1 VILVT
6 GGTGFVGSKVV
17 HALRAEDRPV
27 RVLARRPEKQERLRA
42 WGCEVAHGDM
52 TEPDSLRRAVE
63 GCEAVVHLAALPPFA
78 SPKATDRVMT
88 QGTRD
93 LVGAAKDAKVERLV
107 LMSANGV
114 SEETLDVAPYYR
126 AKWEMEQE
134 VKRSG
139 LEHVIFRPSFVF
151 GTEGGQL
158 PQQLMLARWSPVTPV
173 LGRHRMQPIWVE
185 DVAAFFAKA
194 FSTPA
199 AGNRTFELGGPDRL
213 TWEELHA
220 EIRKVLGKRRL
231 AFVMPTGLL
240 RVGAS
245 VGRVLPPLRGAPAAV
260 EMLDY
265 GDNVCDP
272 GPAVE
277 TFGIRPIGIEEQ
289 LRRAVARQ
297 GR

>member
-1 VILVT
+1 MILVT

-17 HALRAEDRPV
+17 HALRAEERPV
-27 RVLARRPEKQERLRA
+27 RVLARRPEKQERFRS
-42 WGCEVAHGDM
+42 WGCEVVLGDM
-52 TEPDSLRRAVE
+52 TEPDSLRSATE
-63 GCEAVVHLAALPPFA
+63 GCDAIVHLVALPPFA
-78 SPKATDRVMT
+78 SAKATERVMT

-93 LVGAAKDAKVERLV
+93 LVAAAKEADVERFV

-151 GTEGGQL
+151 GTDGGQL
-158 PQQLMLARWSPVTPV
+158 PQQIMLVRWSPVTPV

-194 FSTPA
+194 FATPA
-199 AGNRTFELGGPDRL
+199 ALNRTFELGGPDRL

-220 EIRKVLGKRRL
+220 AIRKVLGKRRV
-231 AFVMPTGLL
+231 AFVMPPGLL
-240 RVGAS
+240 RAGAS
-245 VGRVLPPLRGAPAAV
+245 VGRLLPPLRGAPAAV
-260 EMLDY
+260 EMLDF
-265 GDNVCDP
+265 GDNVCDV

-277 TFGIRPIGIEEQ
+277 TFGIQPIGVEEQ
-289 LRRAVARQ
+289 LRRAAARP
-297 GR
+297 

>member
-17 HALRAEDRPV
+17 HALRTEERPV
-27 RVLARRPEKQERLRA
+27 RVLARRLEKQERLRA
-42 WGCEVAHGDM
+42 WGCEVVLGDM
-52 TEPDSLRRAVE
+52 TAPDSLRRATE
-63 GCEAVVHLAALPPFA
+63 GCDAIVHLAALPPFA
-78 SPKATDRVMT
+78 SPKAIERVMT

-93 LVGAAKDAKVERLV
+93 LVAAAKAANVDRFV

-114 SEETLDVAPYYR
+114 SEETLNVAPYYR

-139 LEHVIFRPSFVF
+139 LEHVVFRPSFVF
-151 GTEGGQL
+151 GTDGGQL
-158 PQQLMLARWSPVTPV
+158 PQLIMLVRWSPVTPI
-173 LGRHRMQPIWVE
+173 LGRHR
-185 DVAAFFAKA
+185 
-194 FSTPA
+194 FSSPA
-199 AGNRTFELGGPDRL
+199 AVNRTFELGGPDRL

-220 EIRKVLGKRRL
+220 EIRKVLGKRRV
-231 AFVMPTGLL
+231 AFVMPPGLL

-245 VGRVLPPLRGAPAAV
+245 VGRLLPPLRGAPAAV
-260 EMLDY
+260 EMLDF

-277 TFGIRPIGIEEQ
+277 TFGIQPIGIEEQ
-289 LRRAVARQ
+289 LRRAVARP
-297 GR
+297 

>member
-17 HALRAEDRPV
+17 HALRTEERPV

-42 WGCEVAHGDM
+42 WGCEVVLGDM
-52 TEPDSLRRAVE
+52 TAPDSLRRATE
-63 GCEAVVHLAALPPFA
+63 GCDAIVHLAALPPFA
-78 SPKATDRVMT
+78 SPKAIERVMT

-93 LVGAAKDAKVERLV
+93 LVAAAKAANVDRFV

-114 SEETLDVAPYYR
+114 SEETLNVAPYYR

-139 LEHVIFRPSFVF
+139 LEHVVFRPSFVF
-151 GTEGGQL
+151 GTDGGQL
-158 PQQLMLARWSPVTPV
+158 PQLIMLVRWSPVTPI
-173 LGRHRMQPIWVE
+173 LGRHRMQPIWVD

-199 AGNRTFELGGPDRL
+199 AVNRTFELGGPDRL

-220 EIRKVLGKRRL
+220 EIRKVLGKRRV
-231 AFVMPTGLL
+231 AFVMPPGLL

-245 VGRVLPPLRGAPAAV
+245 VGRLLPPLRGAPAAV
-260 EMLDY
+260 EMLDF

-277 TFGIRPIGIEEQ
+277 TFGIQPIGIEEQ
-289 LRRAVARQ
+289 LRRGVARP
-297 GR
+297 